1 MGVSETGVDVEN
13 VGGKVGWTTGDAEKD
28 WARYQG
34 LFDRID
40 AEARHRMVCLIVLSG
55 VLLFALI
62 AAVAAKSLGGS
73 QWLST
78 TLELFLPWVGLSAS
92 MAVYWSQYHAH
103 EQRRELQRIWIA
115 RYSTEQPA
123 PYGLPM
129 RDPGTPHGVPAVLLG
144 LLSSI
149 FWLFVFGSSLARVWP
164 GGRGQGPNVVHQ
176 IQFFGVLILGVA
188 SIVVFYGVVAT
199 HFANK
204 GQEDN
209 QC

>member
-1 MGVSETGVDVEN
+1 MADHEKEGVPGTAGLVVASANESAT
-13 VGGKVGWTTGDAEKD
+13 D
-28 WARYQG
+28 WARFEG

-40 AEARHRMVCLIVLSG
+40 AEARHRLVCLIVLNG

-62 AAVAAKSLGGS
+62 AALAAGSLGGAF
-73 QWLST
+73 WLST
-78 TLELFLPWVGLSAS
+78 TLEFLLPWVGLSAS
-92 MAVYWSQYHAH
+92 MAVYWSQYRAH

-129 RDPGTPHGVPAVLLG
+129 RDPGTLHGVPAVLLG

-164 GGRGQGPNVVHQ
+164 GGREQGPNVVHQ

-188 SIVVFYGVVAT
+188 SIVMFYGAVAT
-199 HFANK
+199 HVANK
-204 GQEDN
+204 GQEDD